1 MILLKQQCNVNAQD
15 THGLTPLH
23 YIALK
28 AATNQTKTYYLIY
41 ERILQNLLN
50 FGAKLEIKAKDES
63 TALDIAKQAN
73 DPNMLEMLS
82 RAAKQR

>member
-41 ERILQNLLN
+41 ERIL
-50 FGAKLEIKAKDES
+50 
-63 TALDIAKQAN
+63 
-73 DPNMLEMLS
+73 
-82 RAAKQR
+82 